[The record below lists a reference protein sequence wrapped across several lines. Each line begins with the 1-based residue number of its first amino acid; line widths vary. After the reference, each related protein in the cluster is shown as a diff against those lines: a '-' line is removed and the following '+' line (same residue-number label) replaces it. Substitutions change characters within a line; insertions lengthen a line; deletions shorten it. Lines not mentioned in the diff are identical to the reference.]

1 MAIRSTFIEK
11 SVVARIAGLQGIEG
25 NFELRKFVIDHRSVP
40 HFESPIKRTFSNNP
54 LGAVQRS

>member
-25 NFELRKFVIDHRSVP
+25 NFELRNFIIDHQPVKQ
-40 HFESPIKRTFSNNP
+40 FEGPIKRTFSNNP
-54 LGAVQRS
+54 LRAVRRS